1 MVKSRS
7 RTAGPRREK
16 RNVLRSPNLSART
29 VAALVERV
37 NTWDGRLTWNDLVKL
52 AAEETGRSYVRQTLY
67 NNGSIRAAYQAH
79 QEERRSSER
88 WGDRRNRRRP
98 MDGTIRRLRQQ
109 VLQLQNENSL
119 LIERFARWVYNASV
133 RGLDEQFLDNPLPPI
148 DRRHR

>member
-1 MVKSRS
+1 
-7 RTAGPRREK
+7 
-16 RNVLRSPNLSART
+16 
-29 VAALVERV
+29 
-37 NTWDGRLTWNDLVKL
+37 
-52 AAEETGRSYVRQTLY
+52 
-67 NNGSIRAAYQAH
+67 
-79 QEERRSSER
+79 
-88 WGDRRNRRRP
+88 